1 MPESVLHWSA
11 KESALG
17 PGKDGQPAPGPH
29 RKSVYLHSGQVH
41 VSEEPCSVTTIL
53 GSCVAVCIW
62 DPIQGAGGA
71 THYLLPH
78 RVRGDNS
85 SLRFGSFAIEQL
97 IKSLL
102 SLGSPRHNLRSKLF
116 GGACIFP
123 GFKSVDEQLGS
134 RNVEVA
140 FRMLEQDGIPVITH
154 DVGGPQGRKL
164 VFNTDS
170 GDAWVKL
177 L

>member
-1 MPESVLHWSA
+1 MPEFVTYWSA
-11 KESALG
+11 KEAASG
-17 PGKDGQPAPGPH
+17 PGKGEQASSGPH

-41 VSEEPCSVTTIL
+41 VSEEPCSITTIL

-62 DPIQGAGGA
+62 DPIHGAGGA

-78 RVRGDNS
+78 RVRDDNT
-85 SLRFGSFAIEQL
+85 SLRFGSFAIEHL

-102 SLGSPRHNLRSKLF
+102 ALGSTRHNLRSKLF

-123 GFKSVDEQLGS
+123 GFKSIDEMLGTK
-134 RNVEVA
+134 NVEVA
-140 FRMLEQDGIPVITH
+140 VRMLEKDGIPVITL
-154 DVGGPQGRKL
+154 DVGGQQGRKL